1 MSENKQIL
9 KFCPNFYKIINFNP
23 IMGDELTER
32 IIRMYQEYIFR
43 INIHNEDEVN
53 EIKELDAA
61 VAKYIDDY
69 SFRKEVQRQ
78 IMSIKVK
85 NDCKD
90 IIKYFI
96 DAIIRI
102 FSTYEDYTTRVIYI
116 SRWI

>member
-1 MSENKQIL
+1 MSENKLIL
-9 KFCPNFYKIINFNP
+9 KYCPNFYQIINFNP
-23 IMGDELTER
+23 ISGDELTEK
-32 IIRMYQEYIFR
+32 IIGMYREYIFR
-43 INIHNEDEVN
+43 ININNEEEVN

-61 VAKYIDDY
+61 IAKYLNDY

-78 IMSIKVK
+78 IVEVKVK

-96 DAIIRI
+96 DVIIKI
-102 FSTYEDYTTRVIYI
+102 FTNYEDYTTRVIYV